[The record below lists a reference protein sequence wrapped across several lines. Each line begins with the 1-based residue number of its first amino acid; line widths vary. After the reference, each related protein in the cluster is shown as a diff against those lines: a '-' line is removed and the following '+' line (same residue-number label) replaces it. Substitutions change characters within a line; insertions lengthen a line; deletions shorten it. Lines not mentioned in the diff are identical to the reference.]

1 LILHYF
7 GYFVYSKCIFITEI
21 IYLKIRKYNGYI
33 KGVMHWEYVL
43 TDEDYSLYRRNITLL
58 EEQVVEHFPELRN
71 APEILSAIRNVPR
84 HLFVNRSYRYLAY
97 TDNAVPTSGGLTTSA
112 PSVIGQMI
120 YHAGIRCGEKLLEI
134 GTGTGYE
141 AAVLSEMGVNV
152 FTIEIDKYLAMW
164 ANRVL
169 VQLGYKIDKTVQ
181 DEEEKKKILRRFQE
195 IRKFFPNRGMVELYS
210 GNGRFGLKRH
220 SPFKGIIVA
229 ASVPHLKYIDHLI
242 EQLSPESGKLV
253 VPAGKRNDQLLYII
267 ERKQNKFYT
276 NIVNGISFDFVRLFL
291 E

>member
-1 LILHYF
+1 M
-7 GYFVYSKCIFITEI
+7 
-21 IYLKIRKYNGYI
+21 R
-33 KGVMHWEYVL
+33 WEFLL
-43 TDEDYSLYRRNITLL
+43 TDEDYTFYRRNITLL
-58 EEQVVEHFPELRN
+58 EEQVAEHFPELHN

-84 HLFVNRSYRYLAY
+84 HVFVNKSYRYMAY
-97 TDNAVPTSGGLTTSA
+97 TDNAIPTSGGLTTSA

-120 YHAGIRCGEKLLEI
+120 HHVGIRGGEKLLEI

-152 FTIEIDKYLAMW
+152 FTIEIDENLAKW

-169 VQLGYKIDKTVQ
+169 VQLGYKIDKSIRN
-181 DEEEKKKILRRFQE
+181 EEKKKMILKRFQE
-195 IRKFFPNRGMVELYS
+195 IRNLFSHRGTVELYL

-229 ASVPHLKYIDHLI
+229 ASVLRLYYIDHLFD
-242 EQLSPESGKLV
+242 QLSNDSGRLV
-253 VPAGKRNDQLLYII
+253 VPAGKRNDQLLYIV
-267 ERKQNKFYT
+267 ERKHNQFYT
-276 NIVNGISFDFVRLFL
+276 NVLDGISFDFVRLFL

>member
-1 LILHYF
+1 
-7 GYFVYSKCIFITEI
+7 
-21 IYLKIRKYNGYI
+21 
-33 KGVMHWEYVL
+33 MHWEYVL
-43 TDEDYSLYRRNITLL
+43 TYEDYTFFRKNITLL
-58 EEQVVEHFPELRN
+58 EEQVTENFPGIHN
-71 APEILSAIRNVPR
+71 VPEILFGIRNVPR
-84 HLFVNRSYRYLAY
+84 HLFVHRSYRYMAY

-120 YHAGIRCGEKLLEI
+120 YHTGIQCGEKLLEI

-152 FTIEIDKYLAMW
+152 FTIEIDKNLAKW

-169 VQLGYKIDKTVQ
+169 VQLGYKIDKTVR
-181 DEEEKKKILRRFQE
+181 DEEKKKMILKRFQE
-195 IRKFFPNRGMVELYS
+195 IRNLFPHRGTVELYS
-210 GNGRFGLKRH
+210 GNGQFGLKRH

-229 ASVPHLKYIDHLI
+229 ASVPHLCYINHLI
-242 EQLSPESGKLV
+242 EQLSTESGRLV
-253 VPAGKRNDQLLYII
+253 VPAGKRNDQLLYIV

-276 NIVNGISFDFVRLFL
+276 GIVNGISFDFVRLFL